1 MKPPSIIVIGASEG
15 GLQALGTVLGALPVG
30 FPASVL
36 IVLHMHPNSPMQLA
50 EILECQGSL
59 PVSYAHSAA
68 SISLGHVYLAPP
80 DHHLTIDPDG
90 RLHLNKGPK
99 EHHTRPAADP
109 LFRSAA
115 EAFGEQVIG
124 IVLTGGDGDGAAG
137 LRAIKAQGGVSIVQN
152 PVEAREPS
160 MPIHALQADH
170 PDYCVNLDGIAPLL
184 VQLVAADPNGAR
196 NAP

>member
-15 GLQALGTVLGALPVG
+15 GLQALGTVLGALPAG

-50 EILECQGSL
+50 EILERHGSL

-99 EHHTRPAADP
+99 EHHTRPRCRPP
-109 LFRSAA
+109 LSFSR
-115 EAFGEQVIG
+115 
-124 IVLTGGDGDGAAG
+124 
-137 LRAIKAQGGVSIVQN
+137 GGVWRTGDWDCSDRRRRRRRSGPAGHQ
-152 PVEAREPS
+152 
-160 MPIHALQADH
+160 
-170 PDYCVNLDGIAPLL
+170 GT
-184 VQLVAADPNGAR
+184 
-196 NAP
+196 